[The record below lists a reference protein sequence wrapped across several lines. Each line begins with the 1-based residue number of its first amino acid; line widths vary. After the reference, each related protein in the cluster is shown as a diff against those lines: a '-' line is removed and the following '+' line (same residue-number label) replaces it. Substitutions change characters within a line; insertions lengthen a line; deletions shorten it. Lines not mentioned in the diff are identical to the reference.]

1 MNFLK
6 KLFGVESDVVR
17 LSRLQFNHEQNLKT
31 YKALKEHAYMLQVLF
46 DATPDGEPSSDIEH
60 NLKVIKVRAF
70 KEYLKGDLDRV
81 LEKLDAQSKVVSK
94 NEMLI
99 NSLKITLQAQ
109 GELV

>member
-31 YKALKEHAYMLQVLF
+31 YKALKEHAYMLQVLY
-46 DATPDGEPSSDIEH
+46 DATPYGEPSSDIEH
-60 NLKVIKVRAF
+60 NMKVFRGRALKADWKR
-70 KEYLKGDLDRV
+70 DLDRV
-81 LEKLDAQSKVVSK
+81 QEKLDAQAKVVSK